1 MVAHGGD
8 SQPDTCTTGWGA
20 DQSFELKKA
29 ASPVKAYL
37 DVDEIIRIAS
47 ENGVD
52 AIHPGYGFLSE
63 SPEFASACAPCGEMW
78 VWSPCVAMWPRDDIG
93 TDIVHMAA
101 LSIAPGPELVSR
113 HQRECF
119 GRLR

>member
-1 MVAHGGD
+1 MIG
-8 SQPDTCTTGWGA
+8 SRPDICTAGWGA

-78 VWSPCVAMWPRDDIG
+78 VWSHASRCGHGMILALI
-93 TDIVHMAA
+93 IVHMAA
-101 LSIAPGPELVSR
+101 PSSAPD
-113 HQRECF
+113 
-119 GRLR
+119 